1 MTVERQIA
9 IIFSASKG
17 HLDDIAI
24 EEVANFESN
33 LFDYL
38 DANAAVQLKTISEAG
53 DLNDEQSKDL
63 EKVIID
69 FKTK

>member
-1 MTVERQIA
+1 MLLQ
-9 IIFSASKG
+9 KG

-38 DANAAVQLKTISEAG
+38 DANASVQLKAISETG
-53 DLNDEQSKDL
+53 DLSDEQSKDL
-63 EKVIID
+63 EKVITD
-69 FKTK
+69 FKNSFVS